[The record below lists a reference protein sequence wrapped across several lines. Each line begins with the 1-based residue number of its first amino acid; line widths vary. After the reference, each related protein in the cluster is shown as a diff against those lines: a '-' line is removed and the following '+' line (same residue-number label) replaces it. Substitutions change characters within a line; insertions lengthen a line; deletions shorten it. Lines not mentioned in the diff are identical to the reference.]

1 MKQTR
6 LMKML
11 FVPVA
16 LSLFTACGS
25 DNDIV
30 EDKNPTNGKEFT
42 LTINATAGGDAVK
55 HQISRV
61 TYNDDYSVA
70 WNEADKVYAFAGSTG
85 NAGVCDIT
93 LNPSNVRNATLKVNL
108 NKEPENGS
116 KITAYVANN
125 SITAVNNG
133 ATATTEGIGNQILVD
148 YSNQLG
154 TYADATSRCV
164 LFGETTYNSANPGE
178 LSMDFKYQT
187 TFFKLSLN
195 FPETV
200 EGTAALYL
208 TGDNIYTISRMN
220 TTGANAGQLG
230 NKNGFTITVPS
241 VKVSAGQA
249 KDIYIAMYPG
259 QVQNVKLQAVMADGK
274 TYEFNLGNANLA
286 AGKVYNIAKKGTE
299 VATEAATKFASGDGK
314 KTPFV
319 INNLAELNYLR
330 KLVKN
335 EILLSGKTNNY
346 GLAGYKIELAKDIII
361 NGDWEPIG
369 TNSAP
374 FRGDFNG
381 NGHSIIGS
389 VNVTVNTAHDGAG
402 FFGNVGEGCKI
413 SNLINKANYNISTT
427 NGDKGAYSGAI
438 VGRIIKHSTIQNCVN
453 KGIVVSQ
460 SDNVGGLVGNI
471 YLPAVTEAK
480 AVDYVIE
487 ACVNEGIIKNT
498 KATSDNV
505 SVAGI
510 VGSVNLNTNSY
521 ENVIIT
527 GCYAKGISI
536 YAQKKNKL
544 YAGGLVGRVVGERDN
559 TQLKMI
565 SCWSSDIVYPNPDY
579 LGGIIGTYSASKF
592 TIDHCWTNASQ
603 LNVTT
608 AKPNFVVTNSYNSKQ
623 QPNLSNMIE
632 GMNTAWQTTISGTTF
647 KFDATGAIVTN
658 K

>member
-1 MKQTR
+1 MKQTK

-11 FVPVA
+11 FVPAA
-16 LSLFTACGS
+16 LSFFAACSS

-30 EDKNPTNGKEFT
+30 GDKNLTEDKGVT
-42 LTINATAGGDAVK
+42 LTINATAGADAAM
-55 HQISRV
+55 SRV
-61 TYNDDYSVA
+61 LYNNDYSVE
-70 WNEADKVYAFAGSTG
+70 WTSADKVYAFAGSTA
-85 NAGVCDIT
+85 NAGLCGIT
-93 LNPSNVRNATLKVNL
+93 TTADKHNAKLTVTLPTTPK
-108 NKEPENGS
+108 NGD
-116 KITAYVANN
+116 KITAYVANY
-125 SITAVNNG
+125 SVTAVN
-133 ATATTEGIGNQILVD
+133 AKTEGLGDQVEVD
-148 YSNQLG
+148 YSKQDG
-154 TYADATSRCV
+154 TYAGATSRCV
-164 LFGETTYNSANPGE
+164 LFGETTYNSESE
-178 LSMDFKYQT
+178 LSMNFEYQT
-187 TFFKLSLN
+187 TFLKLSLD
-195 FPETV
+195 FQDASV
-200 EGTAALYL
+200 AGTAALYL
-208 TGDNIYTISRMN
+208 TGDNVYSISRMN
-220 TTGANAGQLG
+220 TTGSNAGKLG
-230 NKNGFTITVPS
+230 NQNGFTITVPS
-241 VKVSAGQA
+241 VNVAGGKA
-249 KDIYIAMYPG
+249 ENIFIAMYPG
-259 QVQNVKLQAVMADGK
+259 AVQNVKLQAVMTDGK

-286 AGKVYNIAKKGTE
+286 AGKVYNIKKNGTN

-319 INNLAELNYLR
+319 ISNLAELNYLR

-427 NGDKGAYSGAI
+427 NGEKGAYSGAI

-471 YLPAVTEAK
+471 YLPEVTEAK

-510 VGSVNLNTNSY
+510 VGSINLNTKSY
-521 ENVIIT
+521 ENVIII

-632 GMNTAWQTTISGTTF
+632 GMNTAWQTTIFGTTF

>member
-1 MKQTR
+1 
-6 LMKML
+6 ML

-30 EDKNPTNGKEFT
+30 GDKNPTNGKGFT

-208 TGDNIYTISRMN
+208 TGDNMYTISRMN

-286 AGKVYNIAKKGTE
+286 AGKVYKIAKKGAV
-299 VATEAATKFASGDGK
+299 VATEASAKLEGDGSS
-314 KTPFV
+314 KTPFLIQNLADLKYLQKVASTTKTGHLYKMTNDIV
-319 INNLAELNYLR
+319 INGTWIPIEQFHGIFDGGGHAILGNIKLGGTKNELGLFGVLGYNGV
-330 KLVKN
+330 VKN
-335 EILLSGKTNNY
+335 LT
-346 GLAGYKIELAKDIII
+346 
-361 NGDWEPIG
+361 
-369 TNSAP
+369 
-374 FRGDFNG
+374 
-381 NGHSIIGS
+381 
-389 VNVTVNTAHDGAG
+389 
-402 FFGNVGEGCKI
+402 
-413 SNLINKANYNISTT
+413 NKANITT
-427 NGDKGAYSGAI
+427 DESVTTKAVGGI
-438 VGRIIKHSTIQNCVN
+438 VGRINHTGNAIKNCVN
-453 KGIVVSQ
+453 KGIINSKTQ
-460 SDNVGGLVGNI
+460 YIGGILGDI
-471 YLPAVTEAK
+471 YAQNDKTDA
-480 AVDYVIE
+480 VIE
-487 ACVNEGIIKNT
+487 ACRNEGYINCT
-498 KATSDNV
+498 NESPRFG
-505 SVAGI
+505 GI
-510 VGSVNLNTNSY
+510 VGSINGNKANQK
-521 ENVIIT
+521 IIIK
-527 GCYAKGISI
+527 GCSTKDVSFTTTATTAY
-536 YAQKKNKL
+536 N
-544 YAGGLVGRVVGERDN
+544 
-559 TQLKMI
+559 
-565 SCWSSDIVYPNPDY
+565 
-579 LGGIIGTYSASKF
+579 GGILGYIVNPKDANQITITACWTENLSFPKVGTNRGIVASTSTIEF
-592 TIDHCWTNASQ
+592 TLNNCWTNADNLISSTAVTPNKCYKKADKKPFSEWVTEANEAWGSSEYEFNADGTI
-603 LNVTT
+603 NV
-608 AKPNFVVTNSYNSKQ
+608 K
-623 QPNLSNMIE
+623 
-632 GMNTAWQTTISGTTF
+632 
-647 KFDATGAIVTN
+647 
-658 K
+658 

>member
-1 MKQTR
+1 MKQAR
-6 LMKML
+6 LIKML
-11 FVPVA
+11 FVPAA
-16 LSLFTACGS
+16 LSFFAACSS

-30 EDKNPTNGKEFT
+30 GDKNSTEDKGVT
-42 LTINATAGGDAVK
+42 LTINATAGADAA
-55 HQISRV
+55 ISRV
-61 TYNDDYSVA
+61 LYNNDYSVE
-70 WNEADKVYAFAGSTG
+70 WTSADKVYAFAGSTA
-85 NAGVCDIT
+85 NAGLCGIT
-93 LNPSNVRNATLKVNL
+93 TTADKHNAKLTVTLPTTPK
-108 NKEPENGS
+108 NGD
-116 KITAYVANN
+116 KITAYVANY
-125 SITAVNNG
+125 SVTAVN
-133 ATATTEGIGNQILVD
+133 AKTEGIGDQVEVD
-148 YSNQLG
+148 YSKQDG
-154 TYADATSRCV
+154 TYAGATSRCV
-164 LFGETTYNSANPGE
+164 LFGETTYNSESE
-178 LSMDFKYQT
+178 LSMNFEYQT
-187 TFFKLSLN
+187 TFLKLSLD
-195 FPETV
+195 FQDASV
-200 EGTAALYL
+200 AGKAALYL
-208 TGDNIYTISRMN
+208 TGDNVYSISRMN
-220 TTGANAGQLG
+220 TTGDKAGKLG
-230 NKNGFTITVPS
+230 NQNGFTITVPS
-241 VKVSAGQA
+241 VDVAAGQT

-259 QVQNVKLQAVMADGK
+259 QVQNVKLQAVMTDGK

-286 AGKVYNIAKKGTE
+286 AGKVYNIKKNGTK

-319 INNLAELNYLR
+319 ISNLAELNYLR

-389 VNVTVNTAHDGAG
+389 VNVTVNTANDGAG

-427 NGDKGAYSGAI
+427 NGEKGAYSGAI

-471 YLPAVTEAK
+471 YLPEVTEAK

-510 VGSVNLNTNSY
+510 VGSINLNTKSY

-632 GMNTAWQTTISGTTF
+632 GMNTAWQTTIFGTTF

>member
-1 MKQTR
+1 
-6 LMKML
+6 ML

-30 EDKNPTNGKEFT
+30 GDKNPTNGKGFT
-42 LTINATAGGDAVK
+42 LTINATAGSDAVK

-133 ATATTEGIGNQILVD
+133 ATATTEGIANQILVD

-208 TGDNIYTISRMN
+208 TGDNMYTISRMN

-274 TYEFNLGNANLA
+274 TYEFTLGNANLA
-286 AGKVYNIAKKGTE
+286 AG
-299 VATEAATKFASGDGK
+299 
-314 KTPFV
+314 
-319 INNLAELNYLR
+319 
-330 KLVKN
+330 
-335 EILLSGKTNNY
+335 
-346 GLAGYKIELAKDIII
+346 
-361 NGDWEPIG
+361 
-369 TNSAP
+369 
-374 FRGDFNG
+374 
-381 NGHSIIGS
+381 
-389 VNVTVNTAHDGAG
+389 
-402 FFGNVGEGCKI
+402 
-413 SNLINKANYNISTT
+413 
-427 NGDKGAYSGAI
+427 
-438 VGRIIKHSTIQNCVN
+438 
-453 KGIVVSQ
+453 
-460 SDNVGGLVGNI
+460 
-471 YLPAVTEAK
+471 
-480 AVDYVIE
+480 
-487 ACVNEGIIKNT
+487 
-498 KATSDNV
+498 
-505 SVAGI
+505 
-510 VGSVNLNTNSY
+510 
-521 ENVIIT
+521 
-527 GCYAKGISI
+527 
-536 YAQKKNKL
+536 
-544 YAGGLVGRVVGERDN
+544 
-559 TQLKMI
+559 
-565 SCWSSDIVYPNPDY
+565 
-579 LGGIIGTYSASKF
+579 
-592 TIDHCWTNASQ
+592 
-603 LNVTT
+603 
-608 AKPNFVVTNSYNSKQ
+608 
-623 QPNLSNMIE
+623 
-632 GMNTAWQTTISGTTF
+632 
-647 KFDATGAIVTN
+647 
-658 K
+658 

>member
-1 MKQTR
+1 MKQTK

-11 FVPVA
+11 FVPFA

-30 EDKNPTNGKEFT
+30 GDKNPTNGKGFT

-187 TFFKLSLN
+187 TFFNLSLN
-195 FPETV
+195 FPEAV

-208 TGDNIYTISRMN
+208 TGDNMYTISRMN

-274 TYEFNLGNANLA
+274 TYEFTLGNATLVG
-286 AGKVYNIAKKGTE
+286 GKVYKIAKKGTKVE
-299 VATEAATKFASGDGK
+299 TEAATKFAGGDGSK
-314 KTPFV
+314 AAPYE
-319 INNLAELNYLR
+319 ISNLAELKYLQKEIDKTDKYSNGKYF
-330 KLVKN
+330 KLT
-335 EILLSGKTNNY
+335 S
-346 GLAGYKIELAKDIII
+346 DITI
-361 NGDWEPIG
+361 NGSWTVIG
-369 TNSAP
+369 GTGSP
-374 FRGDFNG
+374 SRWFCGTFDG
-381 NGHSIIGS
+381 NGHSINGS
-389 VNVTVNTAHDGAG
+389 FVINLPTNKQTYGL
-402 FFGNVGEGCKI
+402 FGTITGNAVIK
-413 SNLINKANYNISTT
+413 NLVNKANIIVNESEANTIVGS
-427 NGDKGAYSGAI
+427 I
-438 VGRIIKHSTIQNCVN
+438 VGRIREGGKVVNCSN
-453 KGIVVSQ
+453 YGIIESKGDVI
-460 SDNVGGLVGNI
+460 GGIVGNI
-471 YLPAVTEAK
+471 FLNTENTTAV
-480 AVDYVIE
+480 VE
-487 ACVNEGIIKNT
+487 ACINKGDIKSSYSAGNT
-498 KATSDNV
+498 FLG
-505 SVAGI
+505 GI
-510 VGSVNLNTNSY
+510 VGTQNYKSNDVTTFSKIVGCYCNDVTISSSQTDLAKLFVGGVITNVSNNTN
-521 ENVIIT
+521 
-527 GCYAKGISI
+527 A
-536 YAQKKNKL
+536 
-544 YAGGLVGRVVGERDN
+544 D
-559 TQLKMI
+559 QLQII
-565 SCWSSDIVYPNPDY
+565 SCWTSNILYPSAGKV
-579 LGGIIGTYSASKF
+579 GGIIGTWSNAKY
-592 TIDHCWTNASQ
+592 TIDHCWTNASK
-603 LNVTT
+603 LNVTQAT
-608 AKPNFVVTNSYNSKQ
+608 PNYKVTNSKTSKEE
-623 QPNLSNMIE
+623 PNLSNMIE
-632 GMNTAWQTTISGTTF
+632 GMNNAWNSSEYAFNTDGTINV
-647 KFDATGAIVTN
+647 K

>member
-1 MKQTR
+1 MKQTK

-11 FVPVA
+11 FVPAA
-16 LSLFTACGS
+16 LSFFAACSS

-30 EDKNPTNGKEFT
+30 GDKNSTEDKGVT
-42 LTINATAGGDAVK
+42 LTINATAGADAAM
-55 HQISRV
+55 SRV
-61 TYNDDYSVA
+61 QYNNDYSVE
-70 WNEADKVYAFAGSTG
+70 WTSADQVYAFAGSTT
-85 NAGVCDIT
+85 NAGKCTIA
-93 LNPSNVRNATLKVNL
+93 PNATDKHNAKLTVTLPTTPK
-108 NKEPENGS
+108 NGD
-116 KITAYVANN
+116 KITAYVANY
-125 SITAVNNG
+125 SVTAVN
-133 ATATTEGIGNQILVD
+133 AKTEGLGDQIEVD
-148 YSNQLG
+148 YSKQDG

-164 LFGETTYNSANPGE
+164 LFGETTYNSESE
-178 LSMDFKYQT
+178 LSMNFEYQT
-187 TFFKLSLN
+187 TFLKLSLN
-195 FPETV
+195 FQDASV
-200 EGTAALYL
+200 AGKAALYL
-208 TGDNIYTISRMN
+208 TGDNVYSISRMN
-220 TTGANAGQLG
+220 TTGDKAGKLG
-230 NKNGFTITVPS
+230 NQNGFTITVPS
-241 VKVSAGQA
+241 VDVAAGQT

-259 QVQNVKLQAVMADGK
+259 QVQNVKLQAVMTDGK

-286 AGKVYNIAKKGTE
+286 AGKVYKIAKTGTE

-319 INNLAELNYLR
+319 ISNLAELNYLR

-389 VNVTVNTAHDGAG
+389 VNVTVNTANDGAG

-427 NGDKGAYSGAI
+427 NGEKGAYSGAI

-471 YLPAVTEAK
+471 YLPEVTEAK

-510 VGSVNLNTNSY
+510 VGSINLNTKSY
-521 ENVIIT
+521 ENVIII

-608 AKPNFVVTNSYNSKQ
+608 AKPNFVVTNSYNSEQ

-632 GMNTAWQTTISGTTF
+632 GMNTAWQTTIFGTTF